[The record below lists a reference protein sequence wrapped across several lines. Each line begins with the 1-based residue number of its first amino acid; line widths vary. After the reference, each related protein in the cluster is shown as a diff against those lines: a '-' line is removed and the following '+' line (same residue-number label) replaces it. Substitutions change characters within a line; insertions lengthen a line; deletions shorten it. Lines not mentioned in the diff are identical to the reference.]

1 MLEDNKNMA
10 TKTQIIY
17 RLDNVN
23 ADEGVDLFE
32 IAPILTSFGDLI
44 KESSDVLGLD
54 QKIQVK
60 VRPFKE
66 GSWITEL
73 IVHEEV
79 VRNIFNYLKT
89 PDGAAVGVILG
100 LLGFNAKDG
109 IKGVVGIVKFTKGKV
124 SNFKKMSDDTV
135 EYFNDDGASIRVS
148 AAEHRL
154 VQSPSVQVN
163 IYNGVISPLEKFP
176 ETGSVSIKV
185 DGDEAVTVSEEDKTS
200 FDEYARTELLEEAED
215 SLATMSGALIKP
227 KRGSYSGEQKAYS
240 FYLGDTVLYP
250 TTIDDEEFLAQ
261 LKSGDVRPFHE
272 DVLKVNL
279 EIRQKRD
286 ATNKI
291 ITHYTITEVLDYI
304 EYQKPKQLRLGTEE

>member
-1 MLEDNKNMA
+1 MLKENKNMA
-10 TKTQIIY
+10 TKTQIVY

-23 ADEGVDLFE
+23 AEEGVDLFE

-44 KESSDVLGLD
+44 KESSNVLGLD
-54 QKIQVK
+54 QKIEVK

-73 IVHEEV
+73 IVHEEAL
-79 VRNIFNYLKT
+79 RNIFNYLKT
-89 PDGAAVGVILG
+89 PDGSAVASVLS
-100 LLGFNAKDG
+100 LLGFTVIG
-109 IKGVVGIVKFTKGKV
+109 SVRGVIGVVRFTKGKV
-124 SNFKKMSDDTV
+124 SNFKKKSDDVV
-135 EYFNDDGASIRVS
+135 EYFNDDGESIEVS

-154 VQSPSVQVN
+154 VQSPTVQIN

-185 DGDEAVTVSEEDKTS
+185 DNENAVTLSEADKLS
-200 FDEYARTELLEEAED
+200 FDEYARQELLEEAED

-250 TTIDDEEFLAQ
+250 TTIDDEEFLEQ
-261 LKSGDVRPFHE
+261 LKSGEVRPFHE

-291 ITHYTITEVLDYI
+291 ITHYTITKVLDYI
-304 EYQKPKQLRLGTEE
+304 EYQKPKQLRLDTNE